1 MPKTTHSKVASTT
14 RGRIAQG
21 ESQTTCSGI
30 DARTPPMTSTVNHED
45 GTHHPRRAAAAMRN
59 RPPDA
64 MPSSGVRVFNASPG
78 GINVRVS
85 VKKGHSTPPPTH
97 HGGGP

>member
-1 MPKTTHSKVASTT
+1 MPNPIHSNAASTT
-14 RGRIAQG
+14 SGWIAQR

-30 DARTPPMTSTVNHED
+30 DARTPQMTSTVDHED

-64 MPSSGVRVFNASPG
+64 MPSGGVRVFNASPG

-97 HGGGP
+97 HGGVP